1 MQTKFW
7 KFWEGVSMEQ
17 LGFVDIL
24 EDEKIIEQLG
34 GRQMV
39 ANDWDWELSDLQKVK
54 KNNLKVFSCFA
65 CGGGRA
71 SVISWLDMM

>member
-1 MQTKFW
+1 
-7 KFWEGVSMEQ
+7 MEQ

-39 ANDWDWELSDLQKVK
+39 ANDLNWELSDLQKVK
-54 KNNLKVFSCFA
+54 KNNIKVFSCFA
-65 CGGGRA
+65 CGA
-71 SVISWLDMM
+71 SFDYKLTGYDVNVLVL

>member
-1 MQTKFW
+1 
-7 KFWEGVSMEQ
+7 MEQ

-24 EDEKIIEQLG
+24 EDEKIIKQLG

-39 ANDWDWELSDLQKVK
+39 SNDWDWELSDLQKVK
-54 KNNLKVFSCFA
+54 KNNFKVFSCFA

-71 SVISWLDMM
+71 SVIS